1 MVGISGAME
10 EENAK
15 NKEFDANSINAV
27 KSSLMGPVSGIG
39 DSFSGNIKAYSSW
52 GWYSFS
58 FSG

>member
-39 DSFSGNIKAYSSW
+39 DSFFW
-52 GWYSFS
+52 GTLKLIAAELV
-58 FSG
+58 